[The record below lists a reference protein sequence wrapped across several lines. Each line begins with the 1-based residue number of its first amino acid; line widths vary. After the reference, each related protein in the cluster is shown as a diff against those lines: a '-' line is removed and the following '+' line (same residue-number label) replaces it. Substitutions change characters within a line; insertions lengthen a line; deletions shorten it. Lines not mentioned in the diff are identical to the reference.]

1 MGVIRVCK
9 GNIAL
14 LRGMLQDKKIKSLAT
29 ISFQDGREIIEV
41 TTLNDGIASDDDFII
56 KTNGE
61 WRVTTWEEFNNAV
74 VELMDK
80 YFEHLS
86 DGALEAIRQNADIE
100 LALRHPMP
108 ETEVRE

>member
-9 GNIAL
+9 DNLAP

-29 ISFQDGREIIEV
+29 ISLQDGREIIEV
-41 TTLNDGIASDDDFII
+41 TTLNDGIASDDDFLI

-61 WRVTTWEEFNNAV
+61 WRVATCEELDNAV
-74 VELMDK
+74 VKLMDK

>member
-1 MGVIRVCK
+1 MGLIRVCK
-9 GNIAL
+9 DNIAP
-14 LRGMLQDKKIKSLAT
+14 LRGMLQDKMIKSLAT

-41 TTLNDGIASDDDFII
+41 TTLNDGIASDDDYLI

-61 WRVTTWEEFNNAV
+61 WRVATCEEFDNAV

-86 DGALEAIRQNADIE
+86 DGALEAIRQNADIK
-100 LALRHPMP
+100 LAWRGLM
-108 ETEVRE
+108 TDAEVKE

>member
-9 GNIAL
+9 ENIAP
-14 LRGMLQDKKIKSLAT
+14 LRGMLQDKMIKSLAT

-41 TTLNDGIASDDDFII
+41 TTLNDGIASDDDFLI

-61 WRVTTWEEFNNAV
+61 WRVATCEEFDNAV
-74 VELMDK
+74 VKLMDK

-86 DGALEAIRQNADIE
+86 NGALERIMKNAEIKLAWRE
-100 LALRHPMP
+100 LKA
-108 ETEVRE
+108 EAEAKE

>member
-1 MGVIRVCK
+1 MGIIRVCK
-9 GNIAL
+9 ENIAP
-14 LRGMLQDKKIKSLAT
+14 LRGMLQDKMIKSLAT

-41 TTLNDGIASDDDFII
+41 TTLNDGIASDNDFLI
-56 KTNGE
+56 KTDGE
-61 WRVTTWEEFNNAV
+61 WRVATCEEFDNAV
-74 VELMDK
+74 EKLMDE